1 VFDALYFGGCGTDK
15 RPCPKILSEPERAVR
30 LSSGTTVP
38 PPCLYLFPRTIPDYR
53 NNPFPKAWA
62 LKDIAFLET
71 FRRTFNVREAEVT
84 EVRFEAGHNGSDITR
99 VTHLFRNNS
108 EFARSKADVIR
119 RARG

>member
-1 VFDALYFGGCGTDK
+1 M
-15 RPCPKILSEPERAVR
+15 
-30 LSSGTTVP
+30 
-38 PPCLYLFPRTIPDYR
+38 
-53 NNPFPKAWA
+53 
-62 LKDIAFLET
+62 KDIAFLDT